1 MKKSPF
7 SIIFLEHS
15 CWKYLLNHVYII
27 RVPVM
32 QKKMACCG
40 IAQED
45 DFISVRII
53 SGGGSDWRVRKGER
67 VELQACLIGS
77 L

>member
-1 MKKSPF
+1 MYRKNIKTF
-7 SIIFLEHS
+7 
-15 CWKYLLNHVYII
+15 V
-27 RVPVM
+27 
-32 QKKMACCG
+32 ACCG
-40 IAQED
+40 IAQKD

-53 SGGGSDWRVRKGER
+53 SGGGGSDWRVRKWEG

>member
-1 MKKSPF
+1 
-7 SIIFLEHS
+7 
-15 CWKYLLNHVYII
+15 
-27 RVPVM
+27 M
-32 QKKMACCG
+32 QKQMACCG

-53 SGGGSDWRVRKGER
+53 SGGGSDWRVRKGEG